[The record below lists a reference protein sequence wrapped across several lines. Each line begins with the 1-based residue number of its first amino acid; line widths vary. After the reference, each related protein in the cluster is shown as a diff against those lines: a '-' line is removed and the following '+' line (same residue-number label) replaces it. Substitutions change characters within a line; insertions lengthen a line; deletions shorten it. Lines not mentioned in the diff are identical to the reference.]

1 MHDTLA
7 LNDRT
12 LGIYKSSQPCFI
24 HSYVHSPA
32 PRCNMIHLYQSY
44 LYCKEGCGV
53 GVACPWNAYYA
64 RSRRRACLM
73 PASSP
78 PCRTQPVKPLQGQN
92 DQNPSGAEILLTSDS
107 LNLPCKNSN
116 GEWWWSS
123 SLWQWW
129 MMVGSLTTMM
139 MIARLVPISLM
150 WALSLSSV
158 WLESL

>member
-1 MHDTLA
+1 MEGQGYLFTQCSFKMCVKIHDTLA
-7 LNDRT
+7 LIDRT
-12 LGIYKSSQPCFI
+12 LGIYIASQPCFI

-92 DQNPSGAEILLTSDS
+92 DQNLAALGFLLQGLVAGGSPASQRTS
-107 LNLPCKNSN
+107 KVEV
-116 GEWWWSS
+116 GEPDCSP
-123 SLWQWW
+123 
-129 MMVGSLTTMM
+129 
-139 MIARLVPISLM
+139 AH
-150 WALSLSSV
+150 
-158 WLESL
+158 